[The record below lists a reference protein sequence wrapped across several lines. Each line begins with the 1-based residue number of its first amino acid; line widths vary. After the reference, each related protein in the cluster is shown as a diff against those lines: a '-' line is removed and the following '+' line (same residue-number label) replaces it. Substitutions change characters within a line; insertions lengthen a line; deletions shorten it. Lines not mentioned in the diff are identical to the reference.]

1 MICITDEQFE
11 NEISQHYPKIS
22 IRRKEEI
29 FTSFKIMTKENYNDD
44 LSESFEQFEEC
55 LHNIKYEIT
64 SESYQ
69 ELLDLKDK
77 FETILRSKRLYQK
90 Y

>member
-29 FTSFKIMTKENYNDD
+29 FTSFKIMTKENINDD
-44 LSESFEQFEEC
+44 LSENFEQFEEC

>member
-11 NEISQHYPKIS
+11 NEIDKHYPKIS
-22 IRRKEEI
+22 MKRKDDI
-29 FTSFKIMTKENYNDD
+29 FITFKIITKENINDD

-77 FETILRSKRLYQK
+77 FETILKSKRLYQK

>member
-1 MICITDEQFE
+1 
-11 NEISQHYPKIS
+11 
-22 IRRKEEI
+22 
-29 FTSFKIMTKENYNDD
+29 MTKENINDD

>member
-29 FTSFKIMTKENYNDD
+29 FTSFKIMTKENINDD

-55 LHNIKYEIT
+55 
-64 SESYQ
+64 
-69 ELLDLKDK
+69 
-77 FETILRSKRLYQK
+77 
-90 Y
+90 

>member
-1 MICITDEQFE
+1 MICITDEQFDK
-11 NEISQHYPKIS
+11 EISQHYPKIS
-22 IRRKEEI
+22 LKRKDDI
-29 FTSFKIMTKENYNDD
+29 FNAFKITTKENINDD
-44 LSESFEQFEEC
+44 LSEDFEQFDEC
-55 LHNIKYEIT
+55 LHNIKYDVT